1 MNKLNS
7 MHFVDTADL
16 SVVVYEH
23 LVRAYVPVGLFFK
36 IDDDDTA
43 AISN

>member
-1 MNKLNS
+1 MNELNS

-23 LVRAYVPVGLFFK
+23 LVRAYGPVDLIFE